1 MKVLSRR
8 LMCAVR
14 ARGTLEAAT
23 NEEVGSYGEGGRE
36 GRCRVARP
44 RNS

>member
-1 MKVLSRR
+1 MRTLSRR

-23 NEEVGSYGEGGRE
+23 NEEEGSHDEGGRE

-44 RNS
+44 QSS